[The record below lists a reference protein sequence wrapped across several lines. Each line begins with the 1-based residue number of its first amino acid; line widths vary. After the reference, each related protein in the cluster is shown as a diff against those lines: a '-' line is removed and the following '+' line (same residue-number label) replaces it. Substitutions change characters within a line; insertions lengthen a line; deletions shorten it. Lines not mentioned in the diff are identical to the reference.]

1 MIHKIRK
8 YKKIIVDIFIKKKR
22 YYWKEKNNFFID
34 SKNIINSEF
43 IKWALKQKYSNNL
56 PVNIFIYEKFQTE
69 IFLKYINKAKTFVD
83 IGCQIGFYSL
93 IANEYKNVKNIL
105 AIDISNECVDA
116 TKLNF
121 KNNFRKNKNVVVKN
135 QAIGSD
141 TIKYSFWAEK
151 AISKGDT
158 LLNIVIKNNLVL
170 SKNDLIKIDIE
181 GFEYTYFN
189 TIKEFLKINK
199 PTIFFSLHK
208 NFIKKLS
215 NDSINLFNILDDLLE
230 LYQNVLYISDHT
242 SVQYRLKYS
251 HELPAD
257 DDNPVILCYEN

>member
-8 YKKIIVDIFIKKKR
+8 YKKIIVDLFLKKKR

-34 SKNIINSEF
+34 NKNIINSEF
-43 IKWALKQKYSNNL
+43 IKWSLKQKYSQNL
-56 PVNIFIYEKFQTE
+56 PENIFIYEKFQTE
-69 IFLKYINKAKTFVD
+69 IFLKFIDKASTFVD

-105 AIDISNECVDA
+105 AIDISKECVEA

-121 KNNFRKNKNVVVKN
+121 KNNFRKNKNIIIKN
-135 QAIGSD
+135 KAIGND

-151 AISKGDT
+151 AIIKGDT
-158 LLNIVIKNNLVL
+158 LLNILKKDNLIL

-181 GFEYTYFN
+181 GFEYSYFI
-189 TIKEFLKINK
+189 TIKEFLIINK

-208 NFIKKLS
+208 NFIKTLS
-215 NDSINLFNILDDLLE
+215 NDNVNLFKILDDLLD
-230 LYQNVLYISDHT
+230 LYENVFYISDHT
-242 SVQYRLKYS
+242 NVKYRLKHS
-251 HELPAD
+251 NDLPSE